1 MFTSIP
7 VSINIVTMSKHMH
20 LDETPTD
27 EPVFPAPP
35 TKSGEIELNL
45 RRKLSVKAHGY
56 DESSTDDHVQVLGGL
71 GADLPLDQYK
81 NVQVRPSENMWI
93 PSEGDKGQ
101 WKQQATVTTSFRL
114 YAPPTFETANM
125 SISVSCSSFF
135 LNDQKYVLIIFS
147 HS

>member
-1 MFTSIP
+1 MEEDDDISDP
-7 VSINIVTMSKHMH
+7 EEDSLAGQMALMRGGK
-20 LDETPTD
+20 
-27 EPVFPAPP
+27 
-35 TKSGEIELNL
+35 
-45 RRKLSVKAHGY
+45 VKKRQEEEESD

-114 YAPPTFETANM
+114 SAPPTFETANM

-135 LNDQKYVLIIFS
+135 LNGQKYVLIIFS